1 MNFIKEKNKSKWRNI
16 IRCYSKLRLAKPTV
30 QDKRI
35 TEIYSADLET
45 AEKAK

>member
-16 IRCYSKLRLAKPTV
+16 IRCYSKPRLAKPTV

-45 AEKAK
+45 VEKAK